1 MPQVSYRQFL
11 DVLLPLLSDASLQPQ
26 VIEMLRSL
34 GASKA
39 MLAVLN
45 GAPKGKL
52 SIMLAADVQVLTKVV
67 AAMTEGS
74 AREVLVP
81 VLLEPKEL
89 LADTVVPL
97 LSLVEEPRRMALV
110 VNQVHLEV
118 LLPLLRG
125 VRARQLA
132 AVLNGLSEASA
143 APSSTEHP

>member
-1 MPQVSYRQFL
+1 MSYRQFL

-45 GAPKGKL
+45 GAPKAKL